1 MRLVLDSDVLV
12 HALRIPRNKELLEI
26 HEKASAIFESC
37 ILKTNDLF
45 LPSEI
50 PIEVGAVLSKI
61 IPQELA
67 REGIEKLLLT
77 AEEIYPFTSDALL
90 NSIYSISSN
99 IYFREALENALMFTK
114 IKKNEDD
121 RNVPGWKDSKTEAMI
136 GGMDV
141 LVLTYAQ
148 LKNCILVTNDWSL
161 WYVARRTGITSCWL
175 SGLIDEMVS
184 EIADG
189 EMIDLTIK

>member
-12 HALRIPRNKELLEI
+12 HALRIPGKKDLMEI

-50 PIEVGAVLSKI
+50 PVEVGAVLSKI

-77 AEEIYPFTSDALL
+77 AEEIYPFASDMVL

-99 IYFREALENALMFTK
+99 IYFQEALENAIMFTK
-114 IKKNEDD
+114 IEKNDDD
-121 RNVPGWKDSKTEAMI
+121 RDVHGWKDSKTEVMI

-148 LKNCILVTNDWSL
+148 LKNCTLITNDWSL
-161 WYVARRTGITSCWL
+161 WYVARRTGITSYWL
-175 SGLIDEMVS
+175 SGLTDEMVYR
-184 EIADG
+184 IVDG
-189 EMIDLTIK
+189 EMLEQPV

>member
-1 MRLVLDSDVLV
+1 VLV
-12 HALRIPRNKELLEI
+12 HALRIPRKKDLMEI

-50 PIEVGAVLSKI
+50 PVEVGAVLSKI

-77 AEEIYPFTSDALL
+77 AEEIYPFASDMAL

-99 IYFREALENALMFTK
+99 IYFQEALENAIMFTK
-114 IKKNEDD
+114 IEKNADD
-121 RNVPGWKDSKTEAMI
+121 RDVYGWKDSKTEVMI

-148 LKNCILVTNDWSL
+148 LKSCTLVTNDWSL
-161 WYVARRTGITSCWL
+161 WYVARRTGIISYWL
-175 SGLIDEMVS
+175 SGLTDEMVS
-184 EIADG
+184 MIVGG
-189 EMIDLTIK
+189 EMLEQPV

>member
-1 MRLVLDSDVLV
+1 MLV
-12 HALRIPRNKELLEI
+12 HALRIPGKKDLMEI

-50 PIEVGAVLSKI
+50 PVEVGAVLSKI

-77 AEEIYPFTSDALL
+77 AEEIYPFACDMVL

-99 IYFREALENALMFTK
+99 IYFQEALENAIMFTK
-114 IKKNEDD
+114 IEKNDDD
-121 RNVPGWKDSKTEAMI
+121 RDVHGWKDSKTEVMI

-148 LKNCILVTNDWSL
+148 LKNCTLITNDWSL
-161 WYVARRTGITSCWL
+161 WYVARRTGITSYWL
-175 SGLIDEMVS
+175 SGLTNEMVYR
-184 EIADG
+184 IVDG
-189 EMIDLTIK
+189 EMLEQPV

>member
-1 MRLVLDSDVLV
+1 MV
-12 HALRIPRNKELLEI
+12 HALRIPGNKNLLEI
-26 HEKASAIFESC
+26 HGKASAIFESC
-37 ILKTNDLF
+37 ILKTNDLL

-61 IPQELA
+61 IPQKLA

-77 AEEIYPFTSDALL
+77 AEEIYPFTSDVAL

-99 IYFREALENALMFTK
+99 IYFQEALENALMFTK
-114 IKKNEDD
+114 IEKNEED
-121 RNVPGWKDSKTEAMI
+121 RHVHGWKDSKTEVMI

-141 LVLTYAQ
+141 IVLTYAQ

-161 WYVARRTGITSCWL
+161 WYVARRTGITSYWL
-175 SGLIDEMVS
+175 SGLTDEMVS
-184 EIADG
+184 GIADG

>member
-12 HALRIPRNKELLEI
+12 HALRIPGKKDLMEI

-50 PIEVGAVLSKI
+50 PVEVGAVLSKI

-77 AEEIYPFTSDALL
+77 AEEIYPFASDMVL

-99 IYFREALENALMFTK
+99 IYFQEALENAIMFTK
-114 IKKNEDD
+114 IEKNDDD
-121 RNVPGWKDSKTEAMI
+121 RDVHGWKDSKTEVMI

-148 LKNCILVTNDWSL
+148 LKNCTLITNDWSL
-161 WYVARRTGITSCWL
+161 WYVARRTGITSYWL
-175 SGLIDEMVS
+175 SGLTNEMVYR
-184 EIADG
+184 IVDG
-189 EMIDLTIK
+189 EMLEQPV

>member
-1 MRLVLDSDVLV
+1 LVLDSDVLV
-12 HALRIPRNKELLEI
+12 HALRIPRKKGLMEI

-50 PIEVGAVLSKI
+50 TIEVGAVLSKI

-77 AEEIYPFTSDALL
+77 AEEIYPFGNDMAL
-90 NSIYSISSN
+90 NFIYSVSSN
-99 IYFREALENALMFTK
+99 IHFQTAMENALMFTRIQK
-114 IKKNEDD
+114 SEEDRD
-121 RNVPGWKDSKTEAMI
+121 VPGWKDSKTEVMI

-148 LKNCILVTNDWSL
+148 LKNCILITNDWSL
-161 WYVARRTGITSCWL
+161 WYVARKTGIMSYWL
-175 SGLIDEMVS
+175 SGLTDEMVS
-184 EIADG
+184 GIADG
-189 EMIDLTIK
+189 EMLEYPV

>member
-1 MRLVLDSDVLV
+1 LVLDSDVLV
-12 HALRIPRNKELLEI
+12 HALRIPGKKDLMEI

-50 PIEVGAVLSKI
+50 PVEVGAVLSKI

-77 AEEIYPFTSDALL
+77 AEEIYPFASDMAL

-99 IYFREALENALMFTK
+99 IYFQEALENAIMFTK
-114 IKKNEDD
+114 IEKNDDD
-121 RNVPGWKDSKTEAMI
+121 RDVRGWKDSKTEVMI

-148 LKNCILVTNDWSL
+148 LKNCTLVTNDWSL
-161 WYVARRTGITSCWL
+161 WYVARRTGIVSHWL
-175 SGLIDEMVS
+175 SGLTDEMVYR
-184 EIADG
+184 IVDG
-189 EMIDLTIK
+189 EMLEQPV

>member
-12 HALRIPRNKELLEI
+12 HALRIPGKKDLMEI

-50 PIEVGAVLSKI
+50 PVEVGAVLSKI
-61 IPQELA
+61 IPQELS

-77 AEEIYPFTSDALL
+77 AEEIYPFASDMAL

-99 IYFREALENALMFTK
+99 IYFQEALENAIMFTK
-114 IKKNEDD
+114 IEKNDDD
-121 RNVPGWKDSKTEAMI
+121 RDVRGWKDSKTEVMI

-148 LKNCILVTNDWSL
+148 LKNCTLITNDWSL
-161 WYVARRTGITSCWL
+161 WYVARRTGITSYWL
-175 SGLIDEMVS
+175 SGLTDEMVYR
-184 EIADG
+184 IVDG
-189 EMIDLTIK
+189 EMLEQPV

>member
-12 HALRIPRNKELLEI
+12 HALRIPRKKDLMEI

-50 PIEVGAVLSKI
+50 PVEVGAVLSKI

-77 AEEIYPFTSDALL
+77 AEEIYPFASDMAL

-99 IYFREALENALMFTK
+99 IYFQEALENAIMFTK
-114 IKKNEDD
+114 IEKNDDD
-121 RNVPGWKDSKTEAMI
+121 RDVRGWKDSKTEVMI

-148 LKNCILVTNDWSL
+148 LKNCTLITNDWSL
-161 WYVARRTGITSCWL
+161 WYVARRTGITSYWL
-175 SGLIDEMVS
+175 SGLTDEMVYR
-184 EIADG
+184 IVDG
-189 EMIDLTIK
+189 EMLEQPV

>member
-12 HALRIPRNKELLEI
+12 HALRIPRKKDLMEI
-26 HEKASAIFESC
+26 HEKASVIFESC

-50 PIEVGAVLSKI
+50 PVEVSAVLSKI

-77 AEEIYPFTSDALL
+77 AEEIYPFASDMAL

-99 IYFREALENALMFTK
+99 IYFQEALENAIMFTK
-114 IKKNEDD
+114 IEKNGDD
-121 RNVPGWKDSKTEAMI
+121 REVHGWKDSKTEVMI

-141 LVLTYAQ
+141 LVLTYVQ
-148 LKNCILVTNDWSL
+148 LKNCTLITNDWSL
-161 WYVARRTGITSCWL
+161 WYVARRTGITSYWL
-175 SGLIDEMVS
+175 SGLTDEMVS

-189 EMIDLTIK
+189 GC